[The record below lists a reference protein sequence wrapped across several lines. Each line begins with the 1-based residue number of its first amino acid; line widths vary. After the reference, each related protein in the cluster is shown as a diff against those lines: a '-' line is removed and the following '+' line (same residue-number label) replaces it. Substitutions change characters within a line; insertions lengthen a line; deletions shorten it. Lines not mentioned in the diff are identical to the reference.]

1 MFYWKAI
8 LYSYCKTAVTCQAF
22 ETPGIAMILFQRR
35 AMGSCRGK
43 PGPQEPSHREGSN
56 WPREWRLDVSF
67 SLGSCP
73 PWPSL
78 LSILSMG
85 LDQLDGPGHGCAGT
99 SLLDSWTSTKC
110 TAGLHPGCHQ
120 AGLSERNCGA
130 RVSWK
135 SLSRGSLTSSLFLA
149 VMTVWVQVHSLIE
162 EMKGEA
168 SRQDL
173 VSDIKHWIFQ
183 PESSL

>member
-99 SLLDSWTSTKC
+99 SLLDSWTSTK
-110 TAGLHPGCHQ
+110 
-120 AGLSERNCGA
+120 
-130 RVSWK
+130 
-135 SLSRGSLTSSLFLA
+135 SSLY
-149 VMTVWVQVHSLIE
+149 VP
-162 EMKGEA
+162 
-168 SRQDL
+168 
-173 VSDIKHWIFQ
+173 WIMQFKAEQ
-183 PESSL
+183 TRVKSGGGGKPS